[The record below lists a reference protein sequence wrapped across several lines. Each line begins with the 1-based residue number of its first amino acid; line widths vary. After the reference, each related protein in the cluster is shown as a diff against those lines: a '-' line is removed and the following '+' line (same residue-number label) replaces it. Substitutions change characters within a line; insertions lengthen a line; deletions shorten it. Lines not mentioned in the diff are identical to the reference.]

1 MDRRK
6 SKDGRDR
13 KESSAGKTKPR
24 QPERDD
30 WDHKDLDEEMEEIFH
45 PASDHFEIPDFTGE
59 KPVEAR
65 TKLDLKPVDTR
76 SNLDEVDYDLHRRES
91 FQYHQPLRKLYHK
104 HRKSSHRK
112 GGEHR
117 SSVSKSC
124 KELPSSPSQERKEPP
139 EEVPSCDSLE
149 KKSEDSAA
157 LVEAP
162 TDLDDKVQFYVGSSS
177 SLENSA
183 VLSSDISLKEKIP
196 LKSVL
201 KESTNFSLSS
211 ISPSQVTP
219 IGSRVSQ
226 EETTLQNEAI
236 GNKQHKAEKE
246 KAVEVIDSVM
256 HKVKFFFGEESK
268 EDLQKAP
275 SETSETNRFKYPRR
289 QSIRRK
295 HHGFNIDQK
304 CYNTVFEPEEAET
317 LQISDLDYMASH
329 RFDDPKGMRR
339 HKVKDIRAKNGTSAF
354 SIKKEDIGA
363 ITFPFS
369 KKTFDHNP
377 HELFVELHELKEHEL
392 TDFVEWRQ
400 TARWIKYEE
409 DVELGPDKWGKPHVP
424 PLSFHSLLK
433 LRQCLDSGGVLLDIE
448 ERDLLSI
455 CKRIVDCMVQT
466 DQIDSDQREEVLNC
480 LMLRHRHVNEKM
492 LPALRRNSSGY
503 GNLNLLSHD
512 KNRSP
517 LFLKSF
523 KSKQENEIN
532 RPQNDEESS
541 VPSETVIL
549 MPPGENSI
557 NNIEVVPSSK
567 RKSLAHDKT
576 VEQNIQG
583 IQRRVPENAEGA
595 AVLVG
600 QLDCLHKPAT
610 VFVRLAEGKKM
621 PHFLEIPIEVR
632 FLIVLLGPSEPDI
645 DLDYHE
651 IGRGIGALMSNEW
664 RSKTRKNFHT
674 AAYKANNKKDL
685 LRAINSFLDTST
697 VVPPGKWE
705 KQSLLPIDEIRRKSL
720 VPPKRYKDEPIKEP
734 EKPVYDPLQRKGR
747 IFAGFI
753 QDIVNRYP
761 WYWSDF
767 VDGLNL
773 QCLASVI
780 FIYFASVSG
789 AVAFGGLL
797 ADKTGNNIGVSETL
811 IGTSIS
817 GILFALLSGQPLII
831 IGTTAPLVLI
841 DETLYKLED
850 RFTSPFLV
858 IRIWMGIWIA
868 IFATVVVAA
877 EGSVLVKFFSR
888 FMQEIFATIISL
900 IFIIEALNKL
910 HRIFLENPLLPV
922 YCNETISNTSFFAAA
937 SNESYFI
944 MDSSNISTFDEDF
957 TNSSSF
963 PVDSISSPYYNVDQS
978 IPGSPKPNTALF
990 STILMIGTFYIA
1002 YFLRHFRNS
1011 KFLGRSARRALG
1023 DFGVPIGLFTMVIM
1037 DYFVPNTYTE
1047 KLSVPEGF
1055 NPSTDRSWG
1064 LVPYPIAFYEVALA
1078 AVGGILVFILLFM
1091 ETQICELIIS
1101 KKKVKKGSGF
1111 HVDMVVVG
1119 VLNLLNGFLGCPW
1132 QCAAAV
1138 RSITHTS
1145 SLIVLSK
1152 THAPGETPRIV
1163 EVKEQRLTGLLVS
1176 LLIGVSM
1183 FMTPLLRQVPQAT
1196 LFGVFLYMG
1205 ISALSGIHLYERFLL
1220 IFMPTKH
1227 YPDFNFVR
1235 KVRTSKMHLYTL
1247 IQIFCIAILWVI
1259 KMYAT
1264 IAFPFALLSMIL
1276 VHSQIKRL
1284 FTEEEVKALDG
1295 EGEGSSDEE
1304 DEPDFYEQVVV

>member
-13 KESSAGKTKPR
+13 KESNAGKTKPR
-24 QPERDD
+24 QAEKDD

-45 PASDHFEIPDFTGE
+45 PASDHFDIPDFTDE
-59 KPVEAR
+59 KPIEAR

-76 SNLDEVDYDLHRRES
+76 SNLDELDYDLHRRES

-117 SSVSKSC
+117 SSISKSR
-124 KELPSSPSQERKEPP
+124 KEFPSSPSQEKKEPSFEP
-139 EEVPSCDSLE
+139 IQ
-149 KKSEDSAA
+149 KKSKDSAA
-157 LVEAP
+157 LVEGLK
-162 TDLDDKVQFYVGSSS
+162 DEDDKVQFYVGSSS
-177 SLENSA
+177 SLSNSA

-201 KESTNFSLSS
+201 KDSTNISLSGVS
-211 ISPSQVTP
+211 ASQGTPISP
-219 IGSRVSQ
+219 RVSQ
-226 EETTLQNEAI
+226 EETALQNEVA
-236 GNKQHKAEKE
+236 GNEQHKAEKE

-256 HKVKFFFGEESK
+256 HKVKFFFGEESR
-268 EDLQKAP
+268 EDLQKPP
-275 SETSETNRFKYPRR
+275 SETSEANRFKYPRR

-304 CYNTVFEPEEAET
+304 CYTTILEPEEAET

-339 HKVKDIRAKNGTSAF
+339 HKVKDIRNKNGTSTF
-354 SIKKEDIGA
+354 GIKKEDIGA
-363 ITFPFS
+363 TPFPFG

-392 TDFVEWRQ
+392 TDSVEWRQ

-433 LRQCLDSGGVLLDIE
+433 LRQCLDSGGFLLDIE
-448 ERDLLSI
+448 EKDVLSI
-455 CKRIVDCMVQT
+455 SKRIVDCMVQT
-466 DQIDSDQREEVLNC
+466 DQIDSDQKEEVLSC

-512 KNRSP
+512 KSSRSP
-517 LFLKSF
+517 MFLKSF
-523 KSKQENEIN
+523 KRQQENEIN
-532 RPQNDEESS
+532 HPQNDEESN
-541 VPSETVIL
+541 VPPETVIL
-549 MPPGENSI
+549 MPPSENSI

-567 RKSLAHDKT
+567 RKSFAYDKT

-600 QLDCLHKPAT
+600 QLDSLYKPAT

-621 PHFLEIPIEVR
+621 PYFLEIPIEVR
-632 FLIVLLGPSEPDI
+632 FLIVLLGPPREVI
-645 DLDYHE
+645 GLDYHE

-664 RSKTRKNFHT
+664 RSKTNKNFHT
-674 AAYKANNKKDL
+674 AAYKANDKKDL

-720 VPPKRYKDEPIKEP
+720 VPPKRFKDEPIKEP

-747 IFAGFI
+747 IFSGFI

-761 WYWSDF
+761 WYYSDF
-767 VDGLNL
+767 LDGVNL

-811 IGTSIS
+811 IGTSMS

-841 DETLYKLED
+841 DETLYKLES

-858 IRIWMGIWIA
+858 IRTWMGIWIA
-868 IFATVVVAA
+868 VIAIVVVAA

-900 IFIIEALNKL
+900 IFIVEALNKL
-910 HRIFLENPLLPV
+910 HKIFLENPLLPA
-922 YCNETISNTSFFAAA
+922 YCNETISNTSFFDTG
-937 SNESYFI
+937 SNDSSFI
-944 MDSSNISTFDEDF
+944 MDSSNFSDFDDVLSNST
-957 TNSSSF
+957 SF
-963 PVDSISSPYYNVDQS
+963 IIDSMSSPYYHINKNLSDV
-978 IPGSPKPNTALF
+978 PKPNTALL

-1023 DFGVPIGLFTMVIM
+1023 DFGVPIGLFTMVFI
-1037 DYFVPNTYTE
+1037 DYFIPNTYTE

-1055 NPSTDRSWG
+1055 SPSTDRGWM
-1064 LVPYPIAFYEVALA
+1064 LAPFPVAFYEVALA
-1078 AVGGILVFILLFM
+1078 AVGGLLVFILLFM

-1111 HVDMVVVG
+1111 HLDMILVG
-1119 VLNLLNGFLGCPW
+1119 VLNMFNGFMGCPW

-1152 THAPGETPRIV
+1152 THAPGETPHII

-1176 LLIGVSM
+1176 LLIGISI

-1227 YPDFNFVR
+1227 HPDFNFVR

-1247 IQIFCIAILWVI
+1247 IQIFCIALLWII

-1284 FTEEEVKALDG
+1284 FTEEEIKALDG

>member
-211 ISPSQVTP
+211 I
-219 IGSRVSQ
+219 R
-226 EETTLQNEAI
+226 
-236 GNKQHKAEKE
+236 
-246 KAVEVIDSVM
+246 
-256 HKVKFFFGEESK
+256 
-268 EDLQKAP
+268 
-275 SETSETNRFKYPRR
+275 YPRR

-295 HHGFNIDQK
+295 HHG
-304 CYNTVFEPEEAET
+304 
-317 LQISDLDYMASH
+317 H

-392 TDFVEWRQ
+392 TDSVEWRQ

-651 IGRGIGALMSNEW
+651 IGRGIGALMSNE
-664 RSKTRKNFHT
+664 NFHT

-978 IPGSPKPNTALF
+978 
-990 STILMIGTFYIA
+990 
-1002 YFLRHFRNS
+1002 
-1011 KFLGRSARRALG
+1011 
-1023 DFGVPIGLFTMVIM
+1023 
-1037 DYFVPNTYTE
+1037 
-1047 KLSVPEGF
+1047 F